1 MRAGKLNPIVGVVPT
16 GGDLDQVLGLLHLRE
31 LEPIHIY
38 ATASIRR
45 LLREQNIFFNM
56 VTSRLGKASGRIL
69 CREKGSRRSF
79 GGIYQQAGLPSYIAR
94 WRSSG
99 LRGRKT
105 GGGCES

>member
-79 GGIYQQAGLPSYIAR
+79 GGIYQQAGLQSYIAR

-99 LRGRKT
+99 LRGRKNRRRM
-105 GGGCES
+105 